1 MKRHNLRNLILLV
14 LLMIAL
20 ISVYCIIRY
29 NSQKDQE
36 AQNADT
42 SKKVLSLEQPDVVLI
57 QFTLEEQQV
66 TFVKDGDTWKLSG
79 DDSFE
84 VNASAVESAISA
96 VADMTS
102 ERTLED
108 VADLAEYGLDKPAQT
123 VVLKSQGDVTYY
135 IYFGN
140 TNEATGNDYVYSA
153 DDKTKVYTVSS
164 SVAQTFTGTL
174 EDFRTVEE
182 DAESQEA
189 ESTEAESTEAES
201 TVDVETAE

>member
-42 SKKVLSLEQPDVVLI
+42 SKKVLSLEQPDVVWI

-123 VVLKSQGDVTYY
+123 VVLKSQGDVTYH

-140 TNEATGNDYVYSA
+140 TNEATGNDYVCSG

-174 EDFRTVEE
+174 EDFHAVEE
-182 DAESQEA
+182 DTESQ
-189 ESTEAESTEAES
+189 EAESTEAES

>member
-36 AQNADT
+36 AQNADA

-84 VNASAVESAISA
+84 VNASAVENAISA

-102 ERTLED
+102 ERTLEE

-123 VVLKSQGDVTYY
+123 VVLKSQGDVTYH

-174 EDFRTVEE
+174 EDFRAVEE
-182 DAESQEA
+182 ETESQEV
-189 ESTEAESTEAES
+189 ESTEAESA
-201 TVDVETAE
+201 VDVETAE